1 MKKLILS
8 FACMVVL
15 FVFHPLSAQVIK
27 EEPFAYSEAL
37 LEAAKS
43 GDPDAMYKIGLCYY
57 VGKAGNPQLLRSEN
71 PLEQDHK
78 KAFEFLSKAA
88 KKGSA
93 LAMLNLGNI
102 YTTGIG
108 TPKGV
113 DLKLAIEWLEKS
125 GEAGCPDAYANIGF
139 MYATKYL
146 LLLQNRIIKIKSKNA
161 SQAYKIC
168 CDKAI
173 EYYQMAYEKG
183 SAVGA
188 YNIAIAYKNGE
199 LLRPIDY
206 QAHVAWLRKAASL
219 GYSQAINDLAVSY
232 ITGIGIDRDIR
243 SGLNLLKMAASAN
256 DKMALHNLGVY
267 TYNGIGFTMDKET
280 AVLYFLRANQYGYN
294 NLSALNECYA
304 AGLQNAKNFASYNE
318 WFNYMNTTYPL
329 SAKLPELTIPQ
340 RQVVYTT
347 PIGSVVNDCGS
358 WTILNEDSVSITE
371 NQYDLIQLYPETGR
385 LTAMRFGLS
394 TTLAADGSE
403 EIPLFEQMLNPL
415 EKTTDENKI
424 FSTSLQILQTD
435 NYNTLNYRSA
445 AYFNMAVYYFN
456 LNQRTG
462 ASNYDIPQIYLNKVL
477 EEDPEFAEARELLSV
492 IEEEQE
498 AIRKQ
503 KRKERRALMWDCIF
517 SITQAVVDVAADIT
531 ADLAEKESQKREKAE
546 ARQAEI
552 RAKNKATRARLSAK
566 QKATKQKFRD
576 SINRRYASRTY
587 SEYVGLINIM
597 QLYPDRYD
605 QQQKD
610 YVQQHMKMLR
620 EKHGIP
626 YHETEDW

>member
-1 MKKLILS
+1 MRNALTLLACILVW
-8 FACMVVL
+8 CMHL
-15 FVFHPLSAQVIK
+15 PLSAQVIK
-27 EEPFAYSEAL
+27 EEPFAYSQEL
-37 LEAAKS
+37 FDAAKK
-43 GDPDAMYKIGLCYY
+43 GDADAMYKIGLCYY

-93 LAMLNLGNI
+93 LAMLNLGNM

-139 MYATKYL
+139 MYATRYL
-146 LLLQNRIIKIKSKNA
+146 LLLQNRIIKIKSKDA

-206 QAHVAWLRKAASL
+206 QAHVAWLRKAANL
-219 GYSQAINDLAVSY
+219 GFSQAVNDLAVSY

-267 TYNGIGFTMDKET
+267 TYNGLGFTMDKET

-371 NQYDLIQLYPETGR
+371 NQYDLIKLYPETGR

-456 LNQRTG
+456 LTQRTG

-477 EEDPEFAEARELLSV
+477 EEDPEFEEARELLSV

-531 ADLAEKESQKREKAE
+531 ADLAEKERQKREKAE

-566 QKATKQKFRD
+566 QKATKAKFSN
-576 SINRRYASRTY
+576 SINRRYASRAY
-587 SEYVGLINIM
+587 SGYVEQIHNM

-605 QQQKD
+605 QQLKD
-610 YVQQHMKMLR
+610 NAQQHMETLR
-620 EKHGIP
+620 VKYGIP